1 MGHLL
6 TEATAENK
14 RERAGR
20 FKEMRLCGISSEW
33 GWGGVLGMKKG
44 GGGFRNLS
52 PITT

>member
-6 TEATAENK
+6 TQATAENK

-33 GWGGVLGMKKG
+33 GWGGSRDEEG